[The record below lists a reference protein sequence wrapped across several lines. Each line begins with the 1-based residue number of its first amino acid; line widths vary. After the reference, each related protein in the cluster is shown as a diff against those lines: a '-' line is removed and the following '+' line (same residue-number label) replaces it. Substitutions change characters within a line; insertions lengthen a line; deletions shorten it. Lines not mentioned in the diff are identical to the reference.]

1 MVTRTLLFGLMVVSF
16 DAKKGTPMH
25 VSSQGTPAARGW
37 GQGLYMI
44 LASLILLGILCQ
56 GFLIGT
62 SLFAGTVWGR
72 AAHGVLG
79 LVLLPLTLLL
89 PLAGLLARLSGR
101 MTMLSAVLFV
111 LTLIEVTL
119 AGLGRSAPFLAAFHP
134 TNAML
139 MFGLNMFLIMQGWQM
154 VWARGI
160 EMKQIQTAKAFPDER
175 GAHRTMPLEINLA
188 TGGYLLYA
196 LISAGV
202 LTLFLI
208 NRSDVAGA
216 VRAMNPGFSQREVD
230 GAVASIQMIV
240 VGAHIFFG
248 SCTAC
253 LAFLIRTG
261 KNWVRIVSSVVTGL
275 VVLYILYEWL
285 SPTDVPAVLAPDE
298 RLYAVFVQILMILMV
313 LSCIALQWLP
323 GESREF
329 FEPAA

>member
-1 MVTRTLLFGLMVVSF
+1 M
-16 DAKKGTPMH
+16 P
-25 VSSQGTPAARGW
+25 VSSQGTAVARSW
-37 GQGLYMI
+37 AQNLYLV
-44 LASLILLGILCQ
+44 LASLILLGLFCQ
-56 GFLIGT
+56 GFLIGI
-62 SLFAGTVWGR
+62 SLFAGATWGQ

-101 MTMLSAVLFV
+101 IIILSAVLFV

-119 AGLGRSAPFLAAFHP
+119 AGLGSSVPFLAAFHP
-134 TNAML
+134 ANAML
-139 MFGLNMFLIMQGWQM
+139 MFGLNMFLIIQGWQAVHLKM
-154 VWARGI
+154 LD
-160 EMKQIQTAKAFPDER
+160 MKQARMARAFPDEG
-175 GAHRTMPLEINLA
+175 GAHRNMPLEINLA

-208 NRSDVAGA
+208 NRSDVVSAI
-216 VRAMNPGFSQREVD
+216 RAMNPDYTPRQIDEEVTT
-230 GAVASIQMIV
+230 IQVIV
-240 VGAHIFFG
+240 VGAHLFFG
-248 SCTAC
+248 SCTTG

-275 VVLYILYEWL
+275 VVAEIVYEWS

-313 LSCIALQWLP
+313 LSCVALQWVP
-323 GESREF
+323 QASRDF
-329 FEPAA
+329 FSAEKQPDS